1 LNLKGFIRTV
11 LDFPEKGVILNTKK
25 LSIVIDGPE
34 ALRLTEIQNNQ
45 CIRLALF
52 LPQYAMDGNGALIPI
67 GAGVVGHKLIETL
80 AGQLNIKMQIVRQSS
95 PPQAVETL
103 QEGGCDVIIM
113 GIEES
118 RRKLVDFTPSVIQFD
133 YAYLVP
139 PGSPINEM
147 SEVDRSGHRISVP
160 RGHASWIALKK
171 QISYADIV
179 ETELPD
185 EAFALLL
192 DGEAEVFALPREQLI
207 DYAAMLSGSRVLTK
221 GFGINDV
228 GLAVAKGQS
237 QFLEFLTK
245 FVREAEMSGLV
256 SQILDD
262 AELTSRGFNTAK

>member
-1 LNLKGFIRTV
+1 M
-11 LDFPEKGVILNTKK
+11 
-25 LSIVIDGPE
+25 IDGLE
-34 ALRLTEIQNNQ
+34 ALTLTKIQNNQ

-52 LPQYAMDGNGALIPI
+52 LPQYAIDDNGALIPI

-80 AGQLNIKMQIVRQSS
+80 AGQLNIKMQIVGQSS

-103 QEGGCDVIIM
+103 KEGGCDVMIM

-118 RRKLVDFTPSVIQFD
+118 RRKLVDFTPPVIRFD

-179 ETELPD
+179 DTELPD
-185 EAFALLL
+185 KAFALLC
-192 DGEAEVFALPREQLI
+192 DGEAEVFALPREQLM
-207 DYAAMLSGSRVLTK
+207 DYAAILSGSRILTQ

-228 GLAVAKGQS
+228 GFAVAKGQS

-245 FVREAEMSGLV
+245 FVREAKMSGLV